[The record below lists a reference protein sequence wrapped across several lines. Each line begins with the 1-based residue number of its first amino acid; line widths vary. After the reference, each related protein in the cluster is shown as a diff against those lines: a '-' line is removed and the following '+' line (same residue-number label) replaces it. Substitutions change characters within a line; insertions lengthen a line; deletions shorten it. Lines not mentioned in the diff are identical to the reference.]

1 MSALSKICVRRF
13 SVQVNIDHDVK
24 IDQYQTSHI
33 PIVTSPHTESRI
45 LSLLLTD
52 SKNTVS
58 VLDSDLQL
66 SDSDTDDSDTEDSET
81 EDSDT
86 EDSDT
91 DTSDTDTDLWE
102 LSLGVTL

>member
-1 MSALSKICVRRF
+1 MRRF

-33 PIVTSPHTESRI
+33 PIVTSPQTESRI

-66 SDSDTDDSDTEDSET
+66 SDSDTDDSDTEDS
-81 EDSDT
+81 
-86 EDSDT
+86 DT
-91 DTSDTDTDLWE
+91 DTSDTDTDFWD